1 MGVEMINPGKFDV
14 FLGENVIITI
24 DTQSS
29 ITHSSE
35 HGTMTESYP
44 TEFDGILLDY
54 DDENFYLGDLLTGV
68 REAIPQARRIS
79 IKLDD
84 GMEVINKV
92 LEQMPDPQTEED
104 VN

>member
-1 MGVEMINPGKFDV
+1 MTKRLFDI

-24 DTQSS
+24 DTLATV
-29 ITHSSE
+29 THSSE
-35 HGTMTESYP
+35 HGTITENYP
-44 TEFDGILLDY
+44 TEYDGVLLDY

-68 REAIPQARRIS
+68 RQAVPKARRIN

-84 GMEVINKV
+84 GMEVVNQV
-92 LEQMPDPQTEED
+92 LNNMPSPEKEED